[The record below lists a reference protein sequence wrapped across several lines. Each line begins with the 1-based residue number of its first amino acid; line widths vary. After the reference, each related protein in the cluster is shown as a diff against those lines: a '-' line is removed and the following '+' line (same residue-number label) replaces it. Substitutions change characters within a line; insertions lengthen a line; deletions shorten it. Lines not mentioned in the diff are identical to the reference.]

1 MNLGSGGKQPIM
13 RPGMFNGQL
22 QPMAFPDDHP
32 NEALRGKAKGLRI
45 VLTERGFW
53 PESGTLLARC
63 NGGCKDDAV
72 SCCAQKIMSLQPDFR
87 AQKSLIA
94 ETIEAEGHKCIFYPK
109 FHCELNYIE
118 YFWGA
123 AKHYCRVNCD
133 YTWEGLKRTVPEALA
148 SVDLKTIRRFARRA
162 QRYMSAYR
170 NDLTLKTA
178 EYAVKKYKSHR
189 RIPHGVTI
197 DIDREMNE

>member
-1 MNLGSGGKQPIM
+1 MC
-13 RPGMFNGQL
+13 PGMFNGQL

-45 VLTERGFW
+45 VLTERGLW
-53 PESGTLLARC
+53 PESGTYWHGATA
-63 NGGCKDDAV
+63 AV
-72 SCCAQKIMSLQPDFR
+72 RTMLSVAALMSLQPDFH

-94 ETIEAEGHKCIFYPK
+94 ETIEAEGHKRIFYPK

-133 YTWEGLKRTVPEALA
+133 YT
-148 SVDLKTIRRFARRA
+148 
-162 QRYMSAYR
+162 
-170 NDLTLKTA
+170 
-178 EYAVKKYKSHR
+178 
-189 RIPHGVTI
+189 
-197 DIDREMNE
+197 